1 MLTARAADAEDEDL
15 DAQWKRLGADPQAA
29 RDAACSSADAEE
41 PDADFELWPEFREAW
56 ECFVMTWSNW
66 RIVVGA
72 SALHYEGIDRAAIG
86 ATLQMLGVPRHRQ
99 RSALM
104 HLLVLEDEARR
115 MRNAQR
121 G

>member
-1 MLTARAADAEDEDL
+1 MLTARADDAEDEDI
-15 DAQWKRLGADPQAA
+15 DAQWQALGADPQAA
-29 RDAACSSADAEE
+29 RDASGSSADVA
-41 PDADFELWPEFREAW
+41 DAQADYELWPEFREAW

-72 SALHYEGIDRAAIG
+72 SALHYAGIDRAAIG

-115 MRNAQR
+115 LRNA
-121 G
+121 

>member
-1 MLTARAADAEDEDL
+1 MQE
-15 DAQWKRLGADPQAA
+15 
-29 RDAACSSADAEE
+29 AACACADGGNEE
-41 PDADFELWPEFREAW
+41 ADFELWPEFREAW

-72 SALHYEGIDRAAIG
+72 AALHYEGIDRAAIG
-86 ATLQMLGVPRHRQ
+86 ATLQMLGVRRERQ

-115 MRNAQR
+115 LRNAQR
-121 G
+121 V